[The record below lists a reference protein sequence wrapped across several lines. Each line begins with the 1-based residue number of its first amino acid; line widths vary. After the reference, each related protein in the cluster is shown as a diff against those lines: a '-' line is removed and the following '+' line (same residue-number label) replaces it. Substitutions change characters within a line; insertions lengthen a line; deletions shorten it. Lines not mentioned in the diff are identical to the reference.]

1 MRFWT
6 IAITALAILA
16 FSPDVSQAGAAHAS
30 GISLTR

>member
-16 FSPDVSQAGAAHAS
+16 FSPDVSHAGAARAAQ
-30 GISLTR
+30 LARAR